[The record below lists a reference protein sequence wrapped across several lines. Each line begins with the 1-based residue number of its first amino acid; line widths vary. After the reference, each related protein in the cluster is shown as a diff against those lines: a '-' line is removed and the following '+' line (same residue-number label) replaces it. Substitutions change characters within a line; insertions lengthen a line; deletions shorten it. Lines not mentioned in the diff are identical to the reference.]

1 MKRITKD
8 ELSFVISSFII
19 WSIIEI
25 VIDLF
30 TGVTFAEMLTVKYI
44 VCYLAG
50 ALGFALVFTLVF
62 KVLNL
67 FPDKKKEI
75 TLNPNSMSSMIS
87 SQMKAPLHL
96 YRTHII

>member
-30 TGVTFAEMLTVKYI
+30 TGVTFAEMLSVKYI
-44 VCYLAG
+44 ACYLAG

-67 FPDKKKEI
+67 FPDKKKE
-75 TLNPNSMSSMIS
+75 
-87 SQMKAPLHL
+87 
-96 YRTHII
+96 

>member
-30 TGVTFAEMLTVKYI
+30 TGVTFAEMLSVKYI

-50 ALGFALVFTLVF
+50 ALGFALVFTLIF

-67 FPDKKKEI
+67 FPDKKKE
-75 TLNPNSMSSMIS
+75 
-87 SQMKAPLHL
+87 
-96 YRTHII
+96 

>member
-30 TGVTFAEMLTVKYI
+30 TGVTFAEMLSVKYI

-50 ALGFALVFTLVF
+50 ALGFALVFTLIF

-67 FPDKKKEI
+67 FPDKKK
-75 TLNPNSMSSMIS
+75 
-87 SQMKAPLHL
+87 K
-96 YRTHII
+96 

>member
-8 ELSFVISSFII
+8 ELNFVISSFII

-50 ALGFALVFTLVF
+50 ALGFTLVFTLVF

-67 FPDKKKEI
+67 FPDTKKK
-75 TLNPNSMSSMIS
+75 
-87 SQMKAPLHL
+87 
-96 YRTHII
+96 

>member
-44 VCYLAG
+44 VCYLAE

-67 FPDKKKEI
+67 FPDKKKE
-75 TLNPNSMSSMIS
+75 
-87 SQMKAPLHL
+87 
-96 YRTHII
+96 

>member
-30 TGVTFAEMLTVKYI
+30 TGVTFAEMLSVKYI

-50 ALGFALVFTLVF
+50 AFGFALVFTLVF

-67 FPDKKKEI
+67 FPEKKKE
-75 TLNPNSMSSMIS
+75 
-87 SQMKAPLHL
+87 
-96 YRTHII
+96 